1 MKFREESFMV
11 KRRTKGDVVFNI
23 INYTVFILFTFICV
37 YPFYFI
43 FINTISANDLSE
55 NGQVILY
62 PIQIHF
68 DNYANIFSISG
79 FGEATFITVMR
90 TVLATAVTLVGSSL
104 LGFLFTK
111 EMWHRKFWYRFLIIT
126 MYFNAGLIPWFM
138 TMRTLGLTNN
148 FLAYIL
154 PAVVSP
160 FNVILVKTY
169 IESTPVALQEAAE
182 IDGAGIMT
190 IFTKIVLPLC
200 KPILATIAIFSAVG
214 QWNSFQDTLI
224 LMTDSHLYT
233 LQYILYVYLNQ
244 ANSLALIVQNSMDVN
259 TIQNAATQITPT
271 AIKMTI
277 TMVVVF
283 PILFVYP
290 FFQRYFTKGIMIGA
304 VKG

>member
-1 MKFREESFMV
+1 MV
-11 KRRTKGDVVFNI
+11 KRRTKGDIIFNI

-37 YPFYFI
+37 YPFYYI

-55 NGQVILY
+55 NGQVLFY
-62 PIQIHF
+62 PIKVHF

-79 FGEATFITVMR
+79 FGEATFVTVMR
-90 TVLATAVTLVGSSL
+90 TILATVVTLIGSSL

-160 FNVILVKTY
+160 FNVIMVKTY

-233 LQYILYVYLNQ
+233 LQYLLYVYLNQ
-244 ANSLALIVQNSMDVN
+244 ANSLAAIVQNSMDAK

>member
-1 MKFREESFMV
+1 MV
-11 KRRTKGDVVFNI
+11 RQRTKGDVVFNV
-23 INYTVFILFTFICV
+23 INYTVFILFTLICV
-37 YPFYFI
+37 YPFYYI

-62 PIQIHF
+62 PIMIHF
-68 DNYANIFSISG
+68 DNYINIFSISG
-79 FGEATFITVMR
+79 FGQATFITVMR
-90 TVLATAVTLVGSSL
+90 TIFATAATLVGSAL

-111 EMWHRKFWYRFLIIT
+111 DMWHRKFWYRFLVIT

-160 FNVILVKTY
+160 FNIIMVKTY
-169 IESTPVALQEAAE
+169 IESTPIALQEAAE
-182 IDGAGIMT
+182 IDGAGILT
-190 IFTKIVLPLC
+190 VFTKIVLPLC

-224 LMTDSHLYT
+224 LMTDDKLYT
-233 LQYILYVYLNQ
+233 LQYILYIYLNQ
-244 ANSLALIVQNSMDVN
+244 ANSLAAIVQNTMDAT

>member
-1 MKFREESFMV
+1 MV